1 MNTAQHIHR
10 RKERQMADLSENY
23 SEVCSDQSRPD
34 AVEVD
39 SASNLTDFESTPPIQ
54 VSTLNIF
61 GLVEVLLKNLSGLH
75 RVLRTRQAHASLL
88 PRLLTIALVGFVLY
102 GVTMSLVLTVAD
114 RWPTLTPFATWLKAP
129 QSQLVSIGSI
139 NSPLGKF
146 APWLSGR
153 TFVLTAAYAFGL
165 IAASGVALP
174 SLYFYGLLAGVRLSM
189 VDVLLHAVKAKAVA
203 AVALIGILPIYVAVA
218 MGVVI
223 FNVPEYY
230 LDLAI
235 VLGLLLPFIAG
246 LWGTASLY
254 QGFSQLCTPTE
265 DACPSDR
272 ECFLRRLVLSWSAC
286 YSAIMPIM
294 IYTLWATFSQT

>member
-1 MNTAQHIHR
+1 M
-10 RKERQMADLSENY
+10 
-23 SEVCSDQSRPD
+23 
-34 AVEVD
+34 
-39 SASNLTDFESTPPIQ
+39 
-54 VSTLNIF
+54 
-61 GLVEVLLKNLSGLH
+61 
-75 RVLRTRQAHASLL
+75 LRTRQAHINLL

-102 GVTMSLVLTVAD
+102 GITMSLVLTVAD
-114 RWPTLTPFATWLKAP
+114 RWPTLTPIATWLKAP
-129 QSQLVSIGSI
+129 QTQLVSIGSLD
-139 NSPLGKF
+139 SSMGKF

-153 TFVLTAAYAFGL
+153 AFVLTAAYAFGL

-235 VLGLLLPFIAG
+235 VLRLAFALCGRLCGEPRPCTKASRNWPLRATMPARAIVNASFAAWSFLGPPAIAP
-246 LWGTASLY
+246 L
-254 QGFSQLCTPTE
+254 
-265 DACPSDR
+265 CPS
-272 ECFLRRLVLSWSAC
+272 
-286 YSAIMPIM
+286 
-294 IYTLWATFSQT
+294 